1 VTAGRTRLA
10 LAGVM
15 LLAAFVRFW
24 GLWYGLP
31 HPLAR
36 PDEEI
41 VVGHAVDLALGR
53 PDRAAFPYPE
63 LTYFVDPVRGRPIR
77 EDVTYAYPYPNLVY
91 FMDAAALGAW
101 KTVGG
106 WLGRYR
112 SADDFLADLTV
123 AHRGLQYKI
132 GRTVGAICGIGTV
145 LAAYLAAFYGYR
157 RQSVALLAALLVAVN
172 FLHARDSHY
181 ATVDVPMTFF
191 LTLSLA
197 FALKTGVTEAR
208 RDALLASGL
217 AGLAASAKFNG
228 AAAIVA
234 TVVTVGRRFFGP
246 PSTRRRWWVIST
258 LAIAA
263 VVMIAVFAI
272 TSPYCIRDYKIVHLG
287 LRIQRRVL
295 FDTVATPAWQ
305 IMATSTLPGAFGWP
319 GFVAIGAG
327 ILRAVWKRRL
337 ADVALLAFIVPT
349 FLSMAWMT
357 WVLPRYP
364 LPLIAPLCVLAAEA
378 SIAMLPSRRRAVW
391 AVAVAAVLALPP
403 LLRTVAYDR
412 RASRVDTRLQAS
424 DWMAQHIP
432 PRSRIAVCRG
442 YGAPVVNTDPR
453 TPPAFEPLLLLPC
466 SLEKIRETGAR
477 YVITHAHPVVPFFV
491 PTEEAR
497 QWLADHARPLATFSP
512 FSVGGRVRESCFY
525 SGDAFYLPSCGFE
538 RVERGGPIVTIWE
551 LGPAKSIGNWQ
562 LIMW

>member
-1 VTAGRTRLA
+1 MTAGRTRLA

-15 LLAAFVRFW
+15 LLAAFLRFW

-53 PDRAAFPYPE
+53 PDRSSFPYPE
-63 LTYFVDPVRGRPIR
+63 LTYFVDPVRGRVIR

-106 WLGRYR
+106 WLGSYR

-197 FALKTGVTEAR
+197 FALKTGVTQAR

-228 AAAIVA
+228 AAAVVA

-246 PSTRRRWWVIST
+246 PSTRRRWWVIAT

-305 IMATSTLPGAFGWP
+305 IMATSTLPGAFGWV

-364 LPLIAPLCVLAAEA
+364 LPLIPALCVLAAEA
-378 SIAMLPSRRRAVW
+378 SIAVLPARRPLLW
-391 AVAVAAVLALPP
+391 GSALGAILVIPP
-403 LLRTVAYDR
+403 LSRSVAYDR
-412 RASRVDTRLQAS
+412 LASRTDTRIFAS
-424 DWMAQHIP
+424 DWGAQHIP
-432 PRSRIAVCRG
+432 AGSRMTVCRG
-442 YGAPVVNTDPR
+442 YGAPVVNTDVR
-453 TPPAFEPLLLLPC
+453 TPPAFDPVLILPC
-466 SLEKIRETGAR
+466 DLAKIRETGAR
-477 YVITHAHPVVPFFV
+477 YLVTHSHPSILFFA
-491 PTEEAR
+491 PTDETQR
-497 QWLADHARPLATFSP
+497 WLTEHARMLATFSP
-512 FSVGGRVRESCFY
+512 FNVERTMNQSCFY
-525 SGDAFYLPSCGFE
+525 PGDAFYLPWCDFGG
-538 RVERGGPIVTIWE
+538 VERGGPIVTIWD
-551 LGPAKSIGNWQ
+551 LGTKSIGN
-562 LIMW
+562 